1 MADKNLVIYSA
12 SHAYTGGAS
21 GHEGAYGIDENFS
34 TYHGDEYS
42 LSGGSWSGSA
52 SKTIISEH
60 TFSRPLTVNS
70 IKYRIYAQGYS
81 GGPDGGR
88 NVQYL
93 MYVQYKVSGG
103 EYQDLPNSRFS
114 YNGDPG
120 GTITKDTGEVTFST
134 PVANVTAI
142 KVYIYVY
149 SHTTE
154 GGISGHA
161 YIYEIEAFGQPY
173 DDIGIRFYKG
183 AAVYKIGV
191 EPLLSTHKLRIRK
204 GSTTY
209 GIPLLATTDA
219 LASPIRIYDGSA
231 VKSLPLVD

>member
-42 LSGGSWSGSA
+42 LGGGSWSGSA

-60 TFSRPLTVNS
+60 TFSRALTVNS
-70 IKYRIYAQGYS
+70 IKYRLLYQCNA

-88 NVQYL
+88 DYAYEV
-93 MYVQYKVSGG
+93 YVAYKVGETWTKILNASGSG
-103 EYQDLPNSRFS
+103 DGNNGPNV
-114 YNGDPG
+114 
-120 GTITKDTGEVTFST
+120 DTGEVTFST